1 MTSDRGG
8 QTDLPTPEEGEADM
22 ILGDQPIQLLL
33 VLDTVH
39 LGLHLGHTRF
49 SVLSS
54 QRFSANTAL
63 PIALY
68 LKQL

>member
-1 MTSDRGG
+1 MTSDRDG
-8 QTDLPTPEEGEADM
+8 QTDLPTPEEREADM
-22 ILGDQPIQLLL
+22 ILGDQLIHLLF
-33 VLDTVH
+33 VLDMVH

-54 QRFSANTAL
+54 QRFSADTAL
-63 PIALY
+63 PIPLY

>member
-1 MTSDRGG
+1 MTSDRDG

-22 ILGDQPIQLLL
+22 ILGDQPIHLLF
-33 VLDTVH
+33 VLDMVH

-54 QRFSANTAL
+54 QRFSADTAL
-63 PIALY
+63 PIPLY